1 MHTQTQIPH
10 VPNAAASLTSAVV
23 VPEVRGFRLGCVAVA
38 PPPPRPSHVH
48 VARVSACGVAVA
60 LCRPCVMAGMA
71 GCDFSGDRLTAST
84 AACVSAA
91 RASAAPAVF
100 QMGPLDG
107 TWLARLVA
115 GMLVWEGAFRCVRL
129 LAARPATAPAAA
141 AALSREDRDLWRVL
155 VPSYTVSTL
164 HALLMCWCAPRRHG
178 SARRGAK
185 TRVTQFWRP
194 GAARSIWCSCGARQ
208 RRRRCSSSQGP
219 SSTRRTKLWS

>member
-1 MHTQTQIPH
+1 MHTQYSANPH
-10 VPNAAASLTSAVV
+10 VGMLQRSNERTWSFVV
-23 VPEVRGFRLGCVAVA
+23 ALGVGPHAVA
-38 PPPPRPSHVH
+38 PPPPRPLH
-48 VARVSACGVAVA
+48 VARVRACGVAVA
-60 LCRPCVMAGMA
+60 LYWPCAMAGVA
-71 GCDFSGDRLTAST
+71 GCDLSGDRLTAAA

-91 RASAAPAVF
+91 RAAAAPAVF

-129 LAARPATAPAAA
+129 LAARPAAPPAAA

-164 HALLMCWCAPRRHG
+164 HALLMSWCAPRRRG

-219 SSTRRTKLWS
+219 SSTRRTRLWS

>member
-1 MHTQTQIPH
+1 MPSRPRRTHAF
-10 VPNAAASLTSAVV
+10 AAA
-23 VPEVRGFRLGCVAVA
+23 
-38 PPPPRPSHVH
+38 PPRPLH
-48 VARVSACGVAVA
+48 VARVRTCVVVVVP
-60 LCRPCVMAGMA
+60 CRPSAMAGVA
-71 GCDFSGDRLTAST
+71 GCDLSGERLTAAA

-129 LAARPATAPAAA
+129 LAARPAAAPAPA

-164 HALLMCWCAPRRHG
+164 HALLMCWCAPQRHG
-178 SARRGAK
+178 GARRGAK

-194 GAARSIWCSCGARQ
+194 GVARSTWCNCGARQ
-208 RRRRCSSSQGP
+208 RLRRCSSSPGP
-219 SSTRRTKLWS
+219 SSMRRTRLWS

>member
-1 MHTQTQIPH
+1 
-10 VPNAAASLTSAVV
+10 
-23 VPEVRGFRLGCVAVA
+23 
-38 PPPPRPSHVH
+38 
-48 VARVSACGVAVA
+48 
-60 LCRPCVMAGMA
+60 MAGMA
-71 GCDFSGDRLTAST
+71 GCDLSGDRLTAAA

-129 LAARPATAPAAA
+129 LAARPTAAPAAA

-164 HALLMCWCAPRRHG
+164 HALLMCWCAPRRH
-178 SARRGAK
+178 
-185 TRVTQFWRP
+185 
-194 GAARSIWCSCGARQ
+194 AARGEAR
-208 RRRRCSSSQGP
+208 
-219 SSTRRTKLWS
+219 KHE